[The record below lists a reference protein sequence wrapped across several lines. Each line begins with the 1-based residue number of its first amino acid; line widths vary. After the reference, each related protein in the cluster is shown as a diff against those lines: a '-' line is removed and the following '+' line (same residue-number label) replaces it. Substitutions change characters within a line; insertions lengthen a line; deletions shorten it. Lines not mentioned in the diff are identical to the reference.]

1 MVYLSPV
8 RCSESLTIHTRHVIG
23 YGMKALRAKKF
34 SVTIMAVLLAVI
46 AYKKAVYRLD
56 DKLEQ
61 VKSPQHTQ
69 RGTSDPIASRSHFY
83 SLVKGTPVF
92 IALS

>member
-1 MVYLSPV
+1 MTGHMVYLSPV

-56 DKLEQ
+56 DKLDQ
-61 VKSPQHTQ
+61 VRSPRHTQ
-69 RGTSDPIASRSHFY
+69 GGTSEVTASRPHCY
-83 SLVKGTPVF
+83 SW
-92 IALS
+92 